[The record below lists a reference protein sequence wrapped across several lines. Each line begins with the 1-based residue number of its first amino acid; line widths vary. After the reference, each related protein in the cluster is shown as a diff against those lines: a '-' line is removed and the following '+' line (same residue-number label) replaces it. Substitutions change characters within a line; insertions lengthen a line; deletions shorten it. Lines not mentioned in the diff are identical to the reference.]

1 MNESEKKNA
10 LIICAHGSFDNDY
23 NKDFLTFFSK
33 LKAKVKREIFYCFI
47 EKSKPSIQQCIDLVY
62 RDFSS
67 IDFFPLFLFDGYHV
81 SNDIH
86 NKLKI
91 VEKEKKTKINLIEK
105 LSLLNDVS
113 LIVNEEIK
121 KKLKNDKEN
130 ILIVSCSNSS
140 ENKLKVELKKYV
152 ETLCPKIHSKFICF
166 SGDEES
172 ILTNL
177 DKFNRNDINII
188 VHPVFFFCWLS

>member
-1 MNESEKKNA
+1 MSQRKKNA

-121 KKLKNDKEN
+121 KN
-130 ILIVSCSNSS
+130 
-140 ENKLKVELKKYV
+140 
-152 ETLCPKIHSKFICF
+152 
-166 SGDEES
+166 
-172 ILTNL
+172 
-177 DKFNRNDINII
+177 
-188 VHPVFFFCWLS
+188 